1 MMRPLRWIVLLCVAG
16 LSSACSL
23 NEAQRQKLLQQS
35 PPWYAEAGIVVNVK
49 TEPTLNAWKGLANS
63 VSLLILQARDQHS
76 LNALVAS
83 EKAARALFSGAALP
97 PQILAIDRFTALPGQ
112 QATLHV
118 NRVENARYVAVI
130 AGYYPVPGAQQAA
143 VVAVP
148 VEIKRGWL
156 GWKVSIETLRF
167 STLWGER
174 ALVKLEGATN
184 LLPTSSDRQEYGQ

>member
-1 MMRPLRWIVLLCVAG
+1 MMRPIRWLVLLGSAS
-16 LSSACSL
+16 LLSACSL
-23 NEAQRQKLLQQS
+23 NEAQRQKLLQES

-63 VSLLILQARDQHS
+63 VLLLILQARDKHT
-76 LNALVAS
+76 LNTLVAS
-83 EKAARALFSGAALP
+83 EKPTRALFSGAALP
-97 PQILAIDRFTALPGQ
+97 PKILAIDRFTALPGQ

-130 AGYYPVPGAQQAA
+130 AGYYPAPGAQQAA

-148 VEIKRGWL
+148 VEIKRSWF
-156 GWKVSIETLRF
+156 GWKVAIETLRF

-174 ALVKLEGATN
+174 ALVKLEGAQN
-184 LLPTSSDRQEYGQ
+184 LLPASSDRQEDDQ